1 MDKGGNIMRSKIV
14 KIVVMLAVFVGI
26 SNIGLTEE
34 TPEQLQKI
42 IITPNRFSQKFQNS
56 TGEISIITE
65 EDINNSGAEILLDV
79 FRTIKGVVVRDY
91 YGNGAR
97 ASVDIRGFGETSNS
111 NALVL
116 VDGRRVNTPDLS
128 GVDWMQIPLERVER
142 IEILHGGTGA
152 VLYGD
157 NAIGGVINII
167 TKTGKNKKPEFSNY
181 NSFGSYNMNKQG
193 LSCDGATQNASYSF
207 TSSHFDTNGYRQNSE
222 YRSTDFGTKIKYNF
236 NDDISLKLSSDYH
249 EADLGLPGPLN
260 KEEYATLSRRDS
272 KASERDNNVGE
283 KDYYTT
289 IGFEGLTFNSG
300 ILNIDCSFRRRIS
313 VTYWPNWWTPT
324 ISDTLIDTFSLTPNY
339 THILDLFGRP
349 NKFIVGMDFY
359 KTDSKLNDYNTQTD
373 TKSKDNDID
382 KTSVGVYASDSFN
395 LTDKLSLELGFRHEY
410 IKYTF
415 NYIDLTGT
423 YSNICTDNERKE
435 DAFKSGLV
443 YILNP
448 DTQMFFN
455 VSKSFRSPLTDEFL
469 YYMSAAP
476 WDRQLNT
483 GLSTQS
489 SFGLDTGIR
498 HAFNQ
503 YVRTDLTIFNMDI
516 NNEIYYDPVTFQNNN
531 YEKTRHQ
538 GLNLQVDFLLSK
550 HISAFTNW
558 MYTIAEFRGGTYNNN
573 TIPMVPLN
581 KASVGLN
588 LGFWDNLKVIPMIN
602 FIGRRYMISDQAN
615 AAGKLDSYLTADLRI
630 SYEKKNFE
638 FFININ
644 NMFNRKYCEY
654 AVTNATATAVNYY
667 PSPERNFTAGIKYKF

>member
-1 MDKGGNIMRSKIV
+1 MNGKIV
-14 KIVVMLAVFVGI
+14 KTAIALTI
-26 SNIGLTEE
+26 LLITTNIGIAEE

-42 IITPNRFSQKFQNS
+42 IITPNRFSQRFQNS
-56 TGEISIITE
+56 TGEISIITK
-65 EDINNSGAEILLDV
+65 EDIENSGAEILLDV
-79 FRTIKGVVVRDY
+79 FRTIKGIVVRDY

-116 VDGRRVNTPDLS
+116 VDGRRINTPDLS
-128 GVDWMQIPLERVER
+128 GVDWMQIPIERIER

-157 NAIGGVINII
+157 NAVGGVINII
-167 TKTGKNKKPEFSNY
+167 TGTGKTKKPEFKSY
-181 NSFGSYNMNKQG
+181 NSFGSYNMNKQN
-193 LSCDGATQNASYSF
+193 LSCDGATQNMSYSF

-222 YRSTDFGTKIKYNF
+222 YRSTDFGTKFKYNLN
-236 NDDISLKLSSDYH
+236 NDITLKLISDYH

-272 KASERDNNVGE
+272 KTSERDNNVGE

-289 IGFEGLTFNSG
+289 LGFEGLTFDSG
-300 ILNIDCSFRRRIS
+300 ILNLDFSFRRRTSI
-313 VTYWPNWWTPT
+313 TYWPNWWTPT
-324 ISDTLIDTFSLTPNY
+324 ISDTLIDTFSFTPNY
-339 THILDLFGRP
+339 THTLDIFGRP
-349 NKFIVGMDFY
+349 NKLIMGMDLY
-359 KTDSKLNDYNTQTD
+359 KIDNKLDDYNTQND

-382 KTSVGVYASDSFN
+382 KTSVGVYISDSFN
-395 LTDKLSLELGFRHEY
+395 MTDNLSLELGFRHEY

-423 YSNICTDNERKE
+423 YSNICTDNERRE
-435 DAFKSGLV
+435 EAFKSGLV

-455 VSKSFRSPLTDEFL
+455 ASKSFRSPLTDEFL

-476 WDRQLNT
+476 WDRQLNI

-489 SFGLDTGIR
+489 SFGLDAGVR

-503 YVRTDLTIFNMDI
+503 YLRSDLTIFNMDI
-516 NNEIYYDPVTFQNNN
+516 ANEIYYDPVTFKNDN

-538 GLNLQVDFLLSK
+538 GLNLQIDFLLTK
-550 HISAFTNW
+550 RISAFANW
-558 MYTIAEFRGGTYNNN
+558 MYTRATFRGGTYNNN
-573 TIPMVPLN
+573 VIPMVPLN
-581 KASVGLN
+581 KLSAGLN

-602 FIGRRYMISDQAN
+602 FVGRRYMISDQAN

-630 SYEKKNFE
+630 IYEKKNFE
-638 FFININ
+638 FFVNIN

-654 AVTNATATAVNYY
+654 AVTNSTATAVNYY
-667 PSPERNFTAGIKYKF
+667 PSPERNFTAGVKFEF